1 MKKFLIFI
9 TGLLM
14 LMMATSIASA
24 QQAGLLPI
32 TYQKFERG
40 YMVWRADT
48 GHVWVLGNNGQLINY
63 TASSYGRLPDNLIT
77 PPAGLR
83 APIMGFGKVWGNN
96 KAVRD
101 LIGYAISDEASASAN
116 YQLVTPTN
124 VTFLAFA
131 DVTAQIEPDS
141 RWVSGTLTNTA
152 RVTSFTMTPT
162 TPRVNE
168 NLTVNWAT
176 EGGEFVMVELHDGT
190 GRLMGSPVVGTSGAT
205 TLIIPNTNKITVT
218 VWVMKTLQGQNAY
231 QRLSFQSQTL
241 TVTGS
246 TGNNPPPTGTCRS
259 GSTYIVQR
267 GDTLYR
273 IARNCGVT
281 LDALATHNNIVN
293 RNRIFAGQR
302 LIIP

>member
-1 MKKFLIFI
+1 MKKFLVFI
-9 TGLLM
+9 VGLLI

-48 GHVWVLGNNGQLINY
+48 GHVWVLGNTGILINY
-63 TASSYGRLPDNLIT
+63 PASSYGRLPDNRIT
-77 PPAGLR
+77 PPTGLR

-96 KAVRD
+96 QAVRD
-101 LIGYAISDEASASAN
+101 LIGYAVSDEASANAN

-124 VTFLAFA
+124 VVFLAFG

-141 RWVSGTLTNTA
+141 RWVSNTLTNTA

-162 TPRVNE
+162 APRAND
-168 NLTVNWAT
+168 NLVVNWAT
-176 EGGEFVMVELHDGT
+176 EGGEFVMVELHDAT

-218 VWVMKTLQGQNAY
+218 VWVMRAINGAY

-241 TVTGS
+241 NVTGA
-246 TGNNPPPTGTCRS
+246 TGNNPPPTGTCAS

-281 LDALATHNNIVN
+281 LDALATRNNITN
-293 RNRIFAGQR
+293 RNRIFTGQR